1 MTHPRLLFTA
11 ICLLLAGTIG
21 AQTRTPM
28 MSFEN
33 TSHDFG
39 KIKEADG
46 PAIWKFLF
54 TNTGAI
60 PLVITNVTASCGC
73 TSPAWSKEPILP
85 GASGFISA
93 TYDPRDRPGIFEKT
107 VTVTSN
113 GEPAVVVLKISGD
126 VIPKGNPIEQQFKAT
141 AGDLK
146 MKTSHIGFGE
156 VFIDS
161 PKTIE
166 SPVYNA
172 GTVPLLISFSN
183 VPKHLTVAAKPA
195 TVNPGSMAMISIT
208 YDAKQKNA
216 WGYVADRIGILLNGT
231 APKANNITISATIS
245 EDFSKYSEKEKAEAP
260 VISFVNDTYNF
271 GSVKAGTPV
280 VYEFEYTNKG
290 KSDLMIHDV
299 TVSCG
304 CTAANPSI
312 KSIVPGKS
320 GKISVK
326 FDSSGRSGEQNK
338 TITVVSNDP
347 RNPRMVLWI
356 KGVVTN

>member
-11 ICLLLAGTIG
+11 ICLLLAGCIG

-46 PAIWKFLF
+46 PASWKFVF

-73 TSPAWSKEPILP
+73 TSPAWSKEPVLP
-85 GASGFISA
+85 GATGFVSA

-113 GEPAVVVLKISGD
+113 GEPPVVILKISGD
-126 VIPKGNPIEQQFKAT
+126 VVPKGNPVDQQFKAT

-146 MKTSHIGFGE
+146 MKTSHVGFGE
-156 VFIDS
+156 IFINS
-161 PKTIE
+161 TKTIE
-166 SPVYNA
+166 TPVYNA
-172 GTVPLLISFSN
+172 GTVPLQISFSN
-183 VPKHLTVAAKPA
+183 VPGHLTVVAKPS
-195 TVNPGSMAMISIT
+195 TVAPGSMAMISVT
-208 YDAKQKNA
+208 YDPNLKKA
-216 WGYVADRIGILLNGT
+216 WGYVADRIGILLNGS
-231 APKANNITISATIS
+231 APKANNLTISATIS
-245 EDFSKYSEKEKAEAP
+245 EDFSKYTEKEKAQAP
-260 VISFVNDTYNF
+260 VINFGNDTYNF

-280 VYEFEYTNKG
+280 VYEFEYSNKG
-290 KSDLMIHDV
+290 KSDLIIHDV

-304 CTAANPSI
+304 CTAANSSA
-312 KSIVPGKS
+312 KSVSPGQS
-320 GKISVK
+320 GRISVK
-326 FDSSGRSGEQNK
+326 FDTSGRSGEQNK
-338 TITVVSNDP
+338 TITVISNDP
-347 RNPRMVLWI
+347 GHPRMVLWV
-356 KGVVTN
+356 KGVVIN